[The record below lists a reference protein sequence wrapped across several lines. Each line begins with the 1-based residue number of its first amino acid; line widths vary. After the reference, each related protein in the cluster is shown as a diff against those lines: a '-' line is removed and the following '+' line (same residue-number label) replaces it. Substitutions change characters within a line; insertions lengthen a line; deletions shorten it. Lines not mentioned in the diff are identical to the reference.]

1 VARARWMLKE
11 SGSRSPADLAPRP
24 LISIFS
30 SSWDDDGRTGIEI
43 KLRWCRERNLGW
55 VLESREGL
63 RGVKLEAERVA
74 TEQARRKRKKTAL

>member
-1 VARARWMLKE
+1 MLKE
-11 SGSRSPADLAPRP
+11 SGSRSPADLASRP